1 MWSTMSREG
10 EAQAG
15 AMARAE
21 AKVRAEPGR
30 DSPES
35 VRPRGRYVRGLVQ
48 VYTGDGKGKTT
59 AALGLG
65 LRAVGHGY
73 RVRMVQFMKGTS
85 YTGEVQAVRRL
96 APDFEI
102 FQFGRDCKYADK
114 MRTGEEVCDGCGRCF
129 VTLGNPEPRDIR
141 YAREAYDLAV
151 RTLDESQADLVI
163 LDEISNALHYQ
174 LLDLEDAASLIARR
188 PPGVELVLTGRNM
201 PAAILDMA
209 DLVTEMR
216 MVKHPFESGI
226 AARHG
231 IEY

>member
-1 MWSTMSREG
+1 MIST
-10 EAQAG
+10 EAERQPEQDSSAG
-15 AMARAE
+15 ARL
-21 AKVRAEPGR
+21 
-30 DSPES
+30 
-35 VRPRGRYVRGLVQ
+35 RGRYAQGLVQ

-73 RVRMVQFMKGTS
+73 KVRMVQFMKGTS

-114 MRTGEEVCDGCGRCF
+114 MSSGEAVCDGCGQCF

-141 YAREAYDLAV
+141 HARQAYDLAL
-151 RTLDESQADLVI
+151 RTLDKAQADLVI
-163 LDEISNALHYQ
+163 LDEISNALYYG
-174 LLDLEDAASLIARR
+174 LLDADDVAGLIARR

-201 PAAILDMA
+201 PEAILDMA

-216 MVKHPFESGI
+216 MVKHPFQKGI

>member
-1 MWSTMSREG
+1 M
-10 EAQAG
+10 AQAG
-15 AMARAE
+15 TQARAE
-21 AKVRAEPGR
+21 AKAQAEPGQ
-30 DSPES
+30 DSLVG
-35 VRPRGRYVRGLVQ
+35 VRSRGRYARGLVQ

-73 RVRMVQFMKGTS
+73 NVRMIQFMKGTS
-85 YTGEVQAVRRL
+85 YTGEIQAVRHL

-114 MRTGEEVCDGCGRCF
+114 MRTGETVCDGCGQCF
-129 VTLGNPEPRDIR
+129 VTRGNLEPRDIR
-141 YAREAYDLAV
+141 YARQAYDLAV
-151 RTLDESQADLVI
+151 RTLDETAADLVI
-163 LDEISNALHYQ
+163 LDEISNALYYG
-174 LLDLEDAASLIARR
+174 LLAADDVADLIARR

-201 PAAILDMA
+201 PAPILDMA

-216 MVKHPFESGI
+216 MVKHPFQAGI